1 MPSKTFIASKEKSM
15 PGLNISQ
22 NRVTL
27 FLGSNVIGDLK
38 LKLMLFYH
46 LENLGTLKN
55 YARFILLC
63 SPSGKTKPGLQ
74 HICSLHGLLNSLSLL
89 WRTTIIKKKKNPF
102 KVILLTDSAP
112 GKLRILVEMYNKIQ
126 VPFMPT
132 DINSFVTQI
141 KK

>member
-63 SPSGKTKPGLQ
+63 SPSGKTKP
-74 HICSLHGLLNSLSLL
+74 
-89 WRTTIIKKKKNPF
+89 
-102 KVILLTDSAP
+102 
-112 GKLRILVEMYNKIQ
+112 
-126 VPFMPT
+126 
-132 DINSFVTQI
+132 
-141 KK
+141 

>member
-1 MPSKTFIASKEKSM
+1 MPSKTFIASKEKSV

-63 SPSGKTKPGLQ
+63 SPNGKTKPGLQ
-74 HICSLHGLLNSLSLL
+74 HICSQHGLLNSLSLL
-89 WRTTIIKKKKNPF
+89 
-102 KVILLTDSAP
+102 
-112 GKLRILVEMYNKIQ
+112 
-126 VPFMPT
+126 
-132 DINSFVTQI
+132 
-141 KK
+141 